1 MRVLLIDDNP
11 AFLQAVA
18 SLVRVWGNVDVV
30 TVATSGEEGLAR
42 AAEED
47 PDLVL
52 VDVVMP
58 GLDGFETARR
68 LKALPQPARV
78 FVISLSDQPPYYR
91 AAAEAGADGFV
102 AKGNLARVLADLLRS
117 DKESERG

>member
-11 AFLQAVA
+11 AFLQAA
-18 SLVRVWGNVDVV
+18 AALVRVWGDVELM
-30 TVATSGEEGLAR
+30 VARSGEEGLAR

-91 AAAEAGADGFV
+91 AAAQAGADGFV
-102 AKGNLARVLADLLRS
+102 AKANLARVLAGLLGS
-117 DKESERG
+117 EKESERG